1 MCVFFHGFSI
11 VEQENWGNALY
22 DLARYYFAMGARTFA
37 WTVFC
42 PDCLLPELSLPRIAV
57 LIAIMADGAIAGYRL
72 ASIFSLMRVLTG
84 CRGGWWCLCQLG
96 DQLGHQ

>member
-1 MCVFFHGFSI
+1 MRYMIWPAIILPWAPGLLPGLSF
-11 VEQENWGNALY
+11 
-22 DLARYYFAMGARTFA
+22 AR
-37 WTVFC
+37 TVFC
-42 PDCLLPELSLPRIAV
+42 PNCLLPELSLPRIAV